1 MGTRRQVDLLV
12 LDSAQTV
19 TVGTRSTEDDIGVI
33 DYGGVAIHDGRIVQ
47 VGSSQL
53 LERKF
58 SSNNIIRANDELI
71 LPGFV
76 DPHTHLVFAGSR
88 EMEFQRRIEGA
99 TYLEILR
106 KGGGILE
113 TVSKTRQASEEELL
127 TTAQDRANTMLENGT
142 SGIEVKSGYGLRL
155 YDEMKILRVVSRMR
169 KSVPCRFVSTFLGAH
184 AVPAEYSQDEY
195 TRVIIGEM
203 LPEVRRSRLARFCD
217 VFCENSAFNTRNS
230 RKILRTAAGM
240 GLRSKIHADQFR
252 DSGGA
257 RLANEVR
264 ATSADH
270 LCFSPLSE
278 LGKMEHKSVV
288 PVVLPASSESLLSN
302 TFAPTTEMLSQG
314 LPVALGTDFS
324 PSNWV
329 LGQLTVAALAAR
341 RLKMRAEDILR
352 GITLNA
358 ARAIGLSDEIGSLE
372 PGKLADIV
380 TLKAKNYK
388 TIGYTYGEGLV
399 DKVLI
404 GGKLVVNEGRRV
416 S

>member
-1 MGTRRQVDLLV
+1 MATRRQVDLLV

-19 TVGTRSTEDDIGVI
+19 TVGTRSTQDDIGAI
-33 DYGGVAIHDGRIVQ
+33 DYGGVAIHDGRIIQ

-53 LERKF
+53 LERKY
-58 SSNNIIRANDELI
+58 SSKNIIRANDELI
-71 LPGFV
+71 VPGFV

-88 EMEFQRRIEGA
+88 EVEFQRRIEGA

-106 KGGGILE
+106 RSGGILE
-113 TVSKTRQASEEELL
+113 TVSKTRQATEEDLL
-127 TTAQDRANTMLENGT
+127 ATAKDRANTMLENGT
-142 SGIEVKSGYGLRL
+142 TGIEVKSGYGLRL
-155 YDEMKILRVVSRMR
+155 YDETKILRVVSRMR
-169 KSVPCRFVSTFLGAH
+169 KSVPCHLVSTFLGAH
-184 AVPAEYSQDEY
+184 AIPAENSEVEY
-195 TRVIIGEM
+195 TKEIIGEM
-203 LPEVRRSRLARFCD
+203 LPEIRRSRLAQFCD
-217 VFCENSAFNTRNS
+217 VFCENGAFNTRNS
-230 RKILRTAAGM
+230 RKILRTAARM
-240 GLRSKIHADQFR
+240 GLRSKIHADQFG

-257 RLANEVR
+257 RLANEVG

-270 LCFSPLSE
+270 LVFSPYTE
-278 LGKMEHKSVV
+278 LAKMEHTSVV
-288 PVVLPASSESLLSN
+288 PVLLPASSESLLSS
-302 TFAPTTEMLSQG
+302 TFAPAIQMLSQG
-314 LPVALGTDFS
+314 LPLALGTDFS

-352 GITLNA
+352 GITFNA
-358 ARAIGLSDEIGSLE
+358 ARAIGLHDEIGSLE

-380 TLKAKNYK
+380 ILKAKNYK
-388 TIGYTYGEGLV
+388 IIGYTYGEGLV